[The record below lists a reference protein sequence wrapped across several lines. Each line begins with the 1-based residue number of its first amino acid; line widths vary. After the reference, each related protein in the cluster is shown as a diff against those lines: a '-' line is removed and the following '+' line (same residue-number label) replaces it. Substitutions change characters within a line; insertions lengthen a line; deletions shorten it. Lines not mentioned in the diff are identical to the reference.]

1 MSFLGATFPFPTRM
15 TVVRQPSGDLWLHS
29 PIAWTESLANSIAE
43 LGPVR
48 HLIAPNTLHYSYLT
62 LWRDCYPEAR
72 TYAAPDLA
80 RRAKIPL
87 TLDETLDEASPVAW
101 EGVFDQC
108 VTRGSVLT
116 EVDFF
121 HRPSRTLILT
131 DIIENFEP
139 DRVRNAALRWLIR
152 LAGAADPDGMAP
164 LDMRLSFVG
173 HRQEVRRSAQRML
186 AWEPERIILSHGRC
200 YEANGVAELRRAFRW
215 AL

>member
-1 MSFLGATFPFPTRM
+1 
-15 TVVRQPSGDLWLHS
+15 
-29 PIAWTESLANSIAE
+29 
-43 LGPVR
+43 
-48 HLIAPNTLHYSYLT
+48 
-62 LWRDCYPEAR
+62 
-72 TYAAPDLA
+72 
-80 RRAKIPL
+80 
-87 TLDETLDEASPVAW
+87 VAW

-173 HRQEVRRSAQRML
+173 HRQEVRRSAQPML